1 LAPPDFE
8 NLLAFLEETPEVI
21 RSLTENLP
29 VRELRR
35 KPAKEEF
42 SFLEHV
48 CHLRDIEQEGYTVRI
63 ARLLS
68 EEQPFLT
75 DIDGDRLA
83 KERNYN
89 SQSFDEALSAFAHA
103 RKNSMQTIR
112 PLPPESLNRIG
123 VFQNVGTI
131 TLEEL
136 LSMMREHDNEH
147 LSALSNLRSQVTKR
161 GFWMAYAPAETQESS
176 ISRTVDT
183 HPAKLRQKIEDDSS
197 DAKHIITALVWTTN
211 TKSE

>member
-1 LAPPDFE
+1 MARQEFE

-29 VRELRR
+29 VTELRQ

-48 CHLRDIEQEGYTVRI
+48 CHLRDIEREGYCVRI
-63 ARLLS
+63 AKLLS

-83 KERNYN
+83 QERNYN
-89 SQSFDEALSAFAHA
+89 SQIFDEALSAFERV
-103 RKNSMQTIR
+103 RKKNIQTIR
-112 PLPPESLNRIG
+112 PLPPENLKRIG
-123 VFQNVGTI
+123 IFQNVGTI
-131 TLEEL
+131 TLEQL

-147 LSALSNLRSQVTKR
+147 LRALSDLRSKVIKR
-161 GFWMAYAPAETQESS
+161 GF
-176 ISRTVDT
+176 
-183 HPAKLRQKIEDDSS
+183 
-197 DAKHIITALVWTTN
+197 
-211 TKSE
+211 